1 MRRIRLPLFASLARL
16 LPGLAL
22 LLPGGCADPDDR
34 DGGNTT
40 QGGIIPDPVDPPQA
54 DPGDYLD
61 GIDGEF
67 NAAADEFGVPV
78 QILQAMGYAETQ
90 WQMIAGDEEFEGW
103 SPAAGTMALRGA
115 MIDRGAALLGLDVD
129 AVKQSRASNI
139 RAAAAILSDLADD
152 HGIDRSDLG
161 AWAPAVAELADV
173 ADHGA
178 SINYIHNDVFGLIKN
193 GLVVTDL
200 AGNVIS
206 EIEPEPDVVPDYDP
220 PGGPTFATTPDYA
233 GAVYRNSPNQ
243 GTRPAGDTGKV
254 RMVIIHTCEGAY
266 SGCWGWLVN
275 SQSGVSAHYVVKE
288 DGSEISQL
296 VKEAKRAY
304 HIAAKYD
311 KGLNGGKESGLQG
324 VQSNSF
330 TVGIEHAGF
339 ENQNS
344 WHQNLIEQSAK
355 LTCDIT
361 KRNGVARDKYHIV
374 GHGQLQ
380 PNNRIDPGPNWPWAT
395 YLTKVLSHCGEG
407 EPPPQQ
413 PPPQPP
419 PDEPDPMDPPEPDPM
434 QPPPDPTDPA
444 EIIADSNQ
452 GNNNSTYAK
461 ITASANWT
469 STAATP
475 GYYGSNY
482 LFADAQPVSDA
493 ANFEFFLSEPE
504 SRKIEIWYTAGANRS
519 ATAPLVLFDAQGK
532 NLGTVNINEQA
543 GGKAWTSVGTFNFTA
558 GWNKVAI
565 SRYTT
570 TGFVVIADAIRSTG
584 AGQNPD
590 PPPPDNGDPT
600 HDQLLALT
608 QSCNQLPGT
617 TKFKN
622 DASGSAT
629 VPICQLSGAV
639 WWRADADIDCD
650 GQADPRCTIDPDFM
664 PETSAKDST
673 GKFMNAAEVPFIVV
687 PLPSNGFD
695 PKAHGIKTGWSHY
708 GSAAAVL
715 YNGKLIY
722 APYADAGPSGV
733 VGELSYAAAEKL
745 GIPSSPIN
753 GGVASGVTYIVF
765 TGSNY
770 IDPIEDPAVA
780 ASVGKGLAKTLL
792 ANN

>member
-1 MRRIRLPLFASLARL
+1 MRSSRLSLFASVV
-16 LPGLAL
+16 L
-22 LLPGGCADPDDR
+22 LLPGCADPEDR
-34 DGGNTT
+34 EEGNTSV
-40 QGGIIPDPVDPPQA
+40 GGIDTPDPKDPPKA
-54 DPGDYLD
+54 DPGEYLE

-67 NAAADEFGVPV
+67 LAAADEFDVPV
-78 QILQAMGYAETQ
+78 QVLQAVAYAETQ
-90 WQMIAGDEEFEGW
+90 WQMIDGDEEFDGW
-103 SPAAGTMALRGA
+103 EPAAGAMALRGA
-115 MIDRGAALLGLDVD
+115 NITRGAELLGVDVD
-129 AVKQSRASNI
+129 AVEQSRATNI
-139 RAAAAILSDLADD
+139 RAAAALLSDLADEEQ
-152 HGIDRSDLG
+152 IDRADLG
-161 AWAPAVAELADV
+161 AWAPAIAELADI

-178 SINYIHNDVFGLIKN
+178 SIGYIHNDVFGLIKN

-200 AGNVIS
+200 DGNVIS
-206 EIEPEPDVVPDYDP
+206 EIEPEPDVTPNYDP
-220 PGGPTFATTPDYA
+220 PGGPIFATNPDYA

-311 KGLNGGKESGLQG
+311 KNLNGGKEPSLQG

-339 ENQNS
+339 ENQKS
-344 WHQNLIEQSAK
+344 WHANLIEQSAK

-395 YLTKVLSHCGEG
+395 YLSKVQSYCGDIPADPMN
-407 EPPPQQ
+407 PPP
-413 PPPQPP
+413 PP
-419 PDEPDPMDPPEPDPM
+419 PDEPDPVPPPDEPDPPDD
-434 QPPPDPTDPA
+434 PPNNPSDPA
-444 EIIADSNQ
+444 EIIVDSNQ
-452 GNNNSTYAK
+452 GNNNAAIAK
-461 ITASANWT
+461 VTASANWT

-482 LFADAQPVSDA
+482 LFADTQPVSDA
-493 ANFEFFLSEPE
+493 ATFEFFLNGAS

-519 ATAPLVLFDAQGK
+519 ATAPIVAFDAQGK
-532 NLGTVNINEQA
+532 NLGTVKVNEQV
-543 GGKAWTSVGTFNFTA
+543 GGKAWTNVGTFNFTA
-558 GWNKVAI
+558 GWNKIAV

-570 TGFVVIADAIRSTG
+570 TGSVVIADAVRITG
-584 AGQNPD
+584 AGN
-590 PPPPDNGDPT
+590 PPPPNNGDPT
-600 HDQLLALT
+600 HDELLALT
-608 QSCNQLPGT
+608 QSCTQLPGT
-617 TKFKN
+617 TKFKTDS
-622 DASGSAT
+622 DAAANVS
-629 VPICQLSGAV
+629 ICQLNGAV

-650 GQADPRCTIDPDFM
+650 GAADPRCTVDPYYM
-664 PETSAKDST
+664 PETSAKDSN
-673 GKFMNAAEVPFIVV
+673 GNFMNAAEVPFYVV

-695 PKAHGIKTGWSHY
+695 PKTLGIKTGWSGY
-708 GSAAAVL
+708 GSAGAIL
-715 YNGKLIY
+715 YNGKLLY
-722 APYADAGPSGV
+722 APYADAGPTGV
-733 VGELSYAAAEKL
+733 VGELSYAAAELL

-780 ASVGKGLAKTLL
+780 ASVGKSLAKTLL
-792 ANN
+792 QNN